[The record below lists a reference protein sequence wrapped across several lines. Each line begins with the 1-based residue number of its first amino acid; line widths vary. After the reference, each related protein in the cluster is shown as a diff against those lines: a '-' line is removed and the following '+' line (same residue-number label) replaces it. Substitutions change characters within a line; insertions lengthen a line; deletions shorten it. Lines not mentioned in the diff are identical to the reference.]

1 MVNSVK
7 RLALVFAVV
16 IGCAGPGF
24 ADAISDRVVALLR
37 AQGFEVIQMDRT
49 WLGRI
54 WILAES
60 KDVRREIV
68 FNPATGEI
76 LRDYAVLRT
85 APPPRDRSD
94 QPSDPQVATGG
105 GTQTGVQSVGASG
118 VVAAA
123 DPDAL
128 PPPAAKDWL
137 SPSAG
142 SGANAAAD
150 EFMLDPVNPIAPQW
164 GDDVTN

>member
-1 MVNSVK
+1 MVNTVQK
-7 RLALVFAVV
+7 LALVLAVIIGFAV
-16 IGCAGPGF
+16 PGF
-24 ADAISDRVVALLR
+24 ADAISDRVIALLR

-85 APPPRDRSD
+85 APPRDSID
-94 QPSDPQVATGG
+94 DSSDPQVAAGN
-105 GTQTGVQSVGASG
+105 GTQTGAQSVGASG

-128 PPPAAKDWL
+128 PPPGAKEWL

-142 SGANAAAD
+142 GGGNATVED
-150 EFMLDPVNPIAPQW
+150 FMLDPVNPIAPQW
-164 GDDVTN
+164 GDDVVN